1 MSLDSLFG
9 PGGLLDYTSI
19 TFWTIAGIA
28 LCLVAIAIIVSRLMK
43 GKKEH
48 FSPMGRVTIP
58 AAIVQMLEEAIDQ
71 RRDFEIQISTSSA
84 DNRPTLKS
92 VPQKIDKTSI
102 TLEVIGL
109 RQLSNH
115 WIGREITIF
124 FRITTKGV
132 FSYHTFISS
141 IQAIQAPRKDV
152 CHLVL
157 PLPACIEQR
166 QQRSFLRIEPPA
178 DFVYGGAM
186 WYGETLPDPRQMSDV
201 SQWAPPS
208 IFLLPA
214 YAVQF
219 HISDLSAG
227 GLRLRIPNS
236 VVQHLHLPIS
246 NVERFIVM
254 LDLLDAEEMKISR
267 FWLQCRSQ
275 RITMEPPDQDV
286 LVGAKFMAWAKPRDP
301 FDPGAPGALE
311 WFRLSP
317 SNEVEPV
324 GNWIMRR
331 HLALFR
337 LASDAEERATR
348 KAPA

>member
-1 MSLDSLFG
+1 MSLDFLFG

-19 TFWTIAGIA
+19 TVWTVAGIG
-28 LCLVAIAIIVSRLMK
+28 LCLVIITVILFRLRQD
-43 GKKEH
+43 KKEF
-48 FSPMGRVTIP
+48 FSPMGRVSNP
-58 AAIVQMLEEAIDQ
+58 AAILLMLEEAIDQ

-84 DNRPTLKS
+84 DNKPTLKS
-92 VPQKIDKTSI
+92 IPQKVDKNSI
-102 TLEVIGL
+102 TLEIVGL

-115 WIGREITIF
+115 WIDREITIF

-132 FSYHTFISS
+132 FTYHTFLSS
-141 IQAIQAPRKDV
+141 IQRIEAPRKDV

-157 PLPACIEQR
+157 PLPTSIEHR
-166 QQRSFLRIEPPA
+166 QQRSFLRIEPPTE
-178 DFVYGGAM
+178 FVYGGAM
-186 WYGETLPDPRQMSDV
+186 WYGETMPEPREMGDV
-201 SQWAPPS
+201 SLWSPPS

-275 RITMEPPDQDV
+275 RIAMEPPDQDV
-286 LVGAKFMAWAKPRDP
+286 MVGAKFMAWAKPRDP
-301 FDPGAPGALE
+301 FAPETPGALE

-337 LASDAEERATR
+337 LMTSDVEEKAR
-348 KAPA
+348 KESA

>member
-1 MSLDSLFG
+1 MSLNSLFG

-19 TFWTIAGIA
+19 TFWTVAGIG
-28 LCLVAIAIIVSRLMK
+28 LCLVVIAITIYRLLHDK
-43 GKKEH
+43 QEH
-48 FSPMGRVTIP
+48 FSPIGKISNP
-58 AAIVQMLEEAIDQ
+58 AAVLQMLEEALDQ
-71 RRDFEIQISTSSA
+71 RRDFEIQITTSSA

-92 VPQKIDKTSI
+92 IPQKVDKNSI
-102 TLEVIGL
+102 TLEVLGL
-109 RQLSNH
+109 RQLSTH

-132 FSYHTFISS
+132 FSYHTFVSS
-141 IQAIQAPRKDV
+141 IQGILAPRKDV

-157 PLPACIEQR
+157 PLPSCIEHR

-178 DFVYGGAM
+178 EFVYGGAM
-186 WYGETLPDPRQMSDV
+186 WYGETLPELRNMNDV
-201 SQWAPPS
+201 SQWSPPS

-227 GLRLRIPNS
+227 GLRLCIPNS

-286 LVGAKFMAWAKPRDP
+286 MVGAKFMAWAKPRDP
-301 FDPGAPGALE
+301 FTPDVPGALE

-337 LASDAEERATR
+337 LMASDADE
-348 KAPA
+348 KASKQSV